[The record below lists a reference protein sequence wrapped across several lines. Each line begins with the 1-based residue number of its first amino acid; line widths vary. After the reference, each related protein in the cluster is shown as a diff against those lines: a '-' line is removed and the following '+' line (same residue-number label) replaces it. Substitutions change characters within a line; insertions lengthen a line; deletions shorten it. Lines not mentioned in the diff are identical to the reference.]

1 MRPQTSD
8 NTHPLAPHPHPRL
21 RRLWFRSAVG
31 YAPACGP
38 VPVLV
43 VFVVLLLAVAI
54 SWGEFTAR
62 IVWPA
67 ATQEPWKR
75 TASWVAAH
83 LALEGRGNLIY
94 AERAVFAQESR
105 RLGAIPDIF
114 EANAPTTFLPYLP
127 LASLPVN
134 TARTIWVL
142 FSVAC
147 FVVAWVLLLWALR
160 LPLLAGLALT
170 ALVPW
175 FQPLR
180 NNIYLGQAYTPI
192 LLMVVAGSIMAC
204 RASGEAGVR
213 PAQAQAQAGRANLL
227 GSVAAG
233 LCYALVAVV
242 RQFYGLAQLF
252 PLLVRRQW
260 AVLVA
265 AVGLYGLAAVSTLI
279 WAGPDAWATSLHFSL
294 SWRSRPE
301 TAVTT
306 YQSLNGFLTHL
317 LRYDAT
323 WNTEPVA
330 DAPWL
335 VGPLWWVL
343 AAGMLVLSALTVRQ
357 YRFVPYHGEGAG
369 AGRLLPYAFAT
380 PLALL
385 LSPISEDYHFT
396 QTLFPLAVLGAMLWH
411 MQVNHRQTGMEEG
424 PGPGRKR
431 GQTQQG
437 LRASASRRT
446 ARVFGLL
453 PVLWA
458 LLVVVAILMGAP
470 WRFYNVP
477 ATGGWNALLYYPRF
491 YATLLLWAMML
502 FVAVCVTIKGK
513 ERETTPATDRSPA
526 TGAGSL

>member
-1 MRPQTSD
+1 
-8 NTHPLAPHPHPRL
+8 
-21 RRLWFRSAVG
+21 
-31 YAPACGP
+31 

-43 VFVVLLLAVAI
+43 GFLVLLSVI
-54 SWGEFTAR
+54 SWGQFTAR
-62 IVWPA
+62 VVWPA

-75 TASWVAAH
+75 PASWVAAR
-83 LALEGRGNLIY
+83 LAVEGQADLIY
-94 AERAVFAQESR
+94 ADRAVFAQESR

-142 FSVAC
+142 FSVVC
-147 FVVAWVLLLWALR
+147 FVAAWALLLWALK
-160 LPLLAGLALT
+160 LPLLAGLVLT

-180 NNIYLGQAYTPI
+180 NNIYLGQAYTPV

-204 RASGEAGVR
+204 RASGEGGAR
-213 PAQAQAQAGRANLL
+213 PAQAPASRANLL
-227 GSVAAG
+227 ESMVAG
-233 LCYALVAVV
+233 LCYALVTVV

-252 PLLVRRQW
+252 PLLMRRQW
-260 AVLVA
+260 AVLGA
-265 AVGLYGLAAVSTLI
+265 AVGFYGLAAASTLI
-279 WAGPDAWATSLHFSL
+279 WMAPNTWAASWSTSLRFSL
-294 SWRSRPE
+294 SWRERPE
-301 TAVTT
+301 TAVTA

-323 WNTEPVA
+323 WNAEPVA

-335 VGPLWWVL
+335 VGPLWWAL
-343 AAGMLVLSALTVRQ
+343 AAGMLALSAVVVRQ
-357 YRFVPYHGEGAG
+357 YRLAPYHREGAS
-369 AGRLLPYAFAT
+369 AGRLLPYALAT

-396 QTLFPLAVLGAMLWH
+396 QTLFPLVVLGAMLWH
-411 MQVNHRQTGMEEG
+411 MQVNDRQTGTEDG
-424 PGPGRKR
+424 PSLSRKR
-431 GQTQQG
+431 EQTQQG
-437 LRASASRRT
+437 PRASASRRT
-446 ARVFGLL
+446 VRMFGLL

-458 LLVVVAILMGAP
+458 LLVMVVILMGVP

-477 ATGGWNALLYYPRF
+477 GTGGWNALLYYPRF

-502 FVAVCVTIKGK
+502 LVAVCVTIKGK
-513 ERETTPATDRSPA
+513 ERETTPTTDRSPA